1 MEKVI
6 NTKSLQ
12 SSFLILVL
20 ICLFL
25 NASGEAKKIIRE
37 AKNTITPVEMNK
49 GDILKF
55 KLRNGQIRT
64 MILEETDAN
73 VLITNLNKLTSD
85 QPGGG
90 TLYHFTCKVSIDGHM
105 MTMERYVGCQ
115 ESFYEPYVI
124 NGMRIWFDGVADIFD
139 KGIVSETHGACKPQ
153 KDARFAIADMT
164 EKICPFELN
173 PWYINK
179 DNYIDVMNCYNG
191 DDVWMGAYN
200 GYDAHGGLDINMPPG
215 TPNFTPFPIDDHYL
229 FNSLA
234 NGDNNNRWRGIH
246 KWDNGDVWTIQNH
259 HMLNLRIPEH
269 VPINSGI
276 YYADAA
282 GVHSGSHHHVHLVF
296 KIKTTE
302 NENEIL
308 LDPWIIFWQIFE
320 NNKQKSGEIKASMA
334 PLGPGVTNS
343 PVSFRSDGSR
353 VGVYGNHLSYYWT
366 FGDGGWSD
374 EENPEYTYLNP
385 GIYPVT
391 LVVDDGVQ
399 KASFTQ
405 HITIDGKAANT
416 PGLVLWAED
425 EPSFRIR
432 PVQSMDVYGQP
443 VPFLPH
449 FLHFVARFTRPQPNE
464 KIVLLQN
471 TGAGELTQATKPEIY
486 YYQGNGWL
494 TVDLAGKGNNQ
505 QLEVNTNGNGLSPGI
520 YSAKVQIKCP
530 GINNGKQGY
539 LVQMTIPTYPPAHRQ
554 TRNLQQEIIDHSDT
568 RFDRFYITPYFWVMP
583 KFHRW
588 VDRGYK
594 DNFYLT
600 NGSRSRKG
608 EYARFTPDLEAG
620 TYEVSLS
627 EETPFEP
634 ERRAMS
640 ANNGPQPVNAEL
652 NPNSRFAVRVKSK
665 NGDEIIW
672 MEPSKLTKS
681 QKIHEDWL
689 ASRIIGTF
697 EFNEGMDG
705 FVDILSEG
713 STGQVLI
720 DAIIFK
726 KTK

>member
-1 MEKVI
+1 MEKI
-6 NTKSLQ
+6 LDKKSLY
-12 SSFLILVL
+12 SFLVLAL
-20 ICLFL
+20 ICLFI
-25 NASGEAKKIIRE
+25 NTSVKAKEIIRE

-73 VLITNLNKLTSD
+73 VIITNLNELMSN

-90 TLYHFTCKVSIDGHM
+90 TLYHFTCKVKIDGHM
-105 MTMERYVGCQ
+105 MMMERYVGSQ

-124 NGMRIWFDGVADIFD
+124 NGMRVWFDGVADIFD
-139 KGIVSETHGACKPQ
+139 KGIVSEMHGACKPH
-153 KDARFAIADMT
+153 KDARFAVDDMT
-164 EKICPFELN
+164 EKICPLKLN

-179 DNYIDVMNCYNG
+179 ENYIDVVNCYNG

-200 GYDAHGGLDINMPPG
+200 GIDAHGGLDINMSPG
-215 TPNFTPFPIDDHYL
+215 TPNFTPFPIDEHYL

-234 NGDNNNRWRGIH
+234 NGDDNNRWRGIR

-269 VPINSGI
+269 LPINSGK

-282 GVHSGSHHHVHLVF
+282 GVHSGSHHHAHYFF
-296 KIKTTE
+296 KIKTPE

-320 NNKQKSGEIKASMA
+320 DQKQKSGEIKASIT
-334 PLGPGVTNS
+334 PLSPGITNS
-343 PVSFRSDGSR
+343 PILFRSDGSR
-353 VGVYGNHLSYYWT
+353 EGINSDNLSYYWT

-374 EENPEYTYLNP
+374 EANPEYTYLKP

-405 HITIDGKAANT
+405 HITIDGEAVNT
-416 PGLVLWAED
+416 PGLALWAED
-425 EPSFRIR
+425 VPSFRIR
-432 PVQSMDVYGQP
+432 PVHIMDVYGQP
-443 VPFLPH
+443 ITLMPH
-449 FLHFVARFTRPQPNE
+449 FLNFVARSTRPQPNK

-471 TGAGELTQATKPEIY
+471 NGAGELTQATQPIINY
-486 YYQGNGWL
+486 YEGYGWL
-494 TVDLAGKGNNQ
+494 TIDLIGKGNNQ
-505 QLEVNTNGNGLSPGI
+505 QLEVYTDGTDLAPGI
-520 YSAKVQIKCP
+520 YSAKVEINCP
-530 GINNGKQGY
+530 GVNNGKQGF
-539 LVQMTIPTYPPAHRQ
+539 LVQLTIPTYPPEHREIGD
-554 TRNLQQEIIDHSDT
+554 LQQEIIDHSDT
-568 RFDRFYITPYFWVMP
+568 RFDRFYCTPYFWIMP

-588 VDRGYK
+588 INRGYK
-594 DNFYLT
+594 GNFYLT
-600 NGSRSRKG
+600 NGGRASKE

-620 TYEVSLS
+620 RYEISLS
-627 EETPFEP
+627 EETPYEP
-634 ERRAMS
+634 EKRAIS
-640 ANNGPQPVNAEL
+640 DRGIQQVNPEL
-652 NPNSRFAVRVKSK
+652 NPGSRFAVRVKSK
-665 NGDEIIW
+665 NEDEIIW
-672 MEPSKLTKS
+672 MEPSK
-681 QKIHEDWL
+681 
-689 ASRIIGTF
+689 SRIIGIF

-720 DAIIFK
+720 DAIIFEK
-726 KTK
+726 LNE